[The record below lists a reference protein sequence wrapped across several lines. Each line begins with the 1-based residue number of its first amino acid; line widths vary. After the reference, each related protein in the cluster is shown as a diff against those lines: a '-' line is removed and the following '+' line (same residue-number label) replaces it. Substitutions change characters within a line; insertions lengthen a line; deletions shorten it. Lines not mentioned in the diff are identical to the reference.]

1 MRHILPAA
9 ADSTNGFELP
19 TQQHSPPQL
28 CSCSAATFRVR
39 SGQSRLG
46 NRSAIATSSRQ
57 SAGSRSSSRSISAMW
72 LRGSCSACSHG
83 DCLCHRT
90 RASVLTSRSRNP
102 SRCPPWMLLE
112 PLREKRAAARSAADL
127 ILTRADEDQCDLTA
141 RLGAGGRDQLG
152 YPETSKWSE
161 RPTPST
167 PDQPRS
173 AAVPTSY
180 RPSKPGPWPVFFPAI
195 TKQVVDLAIVPMM
208 KIICRSKPSSW
219 SRSGVASSR
228 RNHHGLV
235 SADQVR
241 PRNALAVVRPES
253 KIQDHHMTM
262 ILIAPTTSATTG
274 RDVRGSTV

>member
-1 MRHILPAA
+1 MLGRHVP
-9 ADSTNGFELP
+9 
-19 TQQHSPPQL
+19 
-28 CSCSAATFRVR
+28 
-39 SGQSRLG
+39 
-46 NRSAIATSSRQ
+46 RQ
-57 SAGSRSSSRSISAMW
+57 IRTISARQQVGHCYQ
-72 LRGSCSACSHG
+72 LAAECRQPVKLTVDLG
-83 DCLCHRT
+83 DVVARQLF
-90 RASVLTSRSRNP
+90 SVLAWRLPVSQNSSKRLDLPQRNP